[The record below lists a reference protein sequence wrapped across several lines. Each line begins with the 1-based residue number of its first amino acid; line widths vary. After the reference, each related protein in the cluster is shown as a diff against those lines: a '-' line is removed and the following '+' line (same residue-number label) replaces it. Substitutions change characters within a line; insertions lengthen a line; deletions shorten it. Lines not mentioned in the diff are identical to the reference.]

1 MDISRFEKPYYAVI
15 FSSVRNN
22 TDHEGYEKMA
32 QRMVELAQ
40 LQSGFLGIESV
51 RGSDGFGITISY
63 WKTPEN
69 IKAWKSN
76 SEHQIAQEFGR
87 TRWYEKFATKIC
99 KVERDY
105 NFPIDISHRVVDG

>member
-1 MDISRFEKPYYAVI
+1 MNITGFEKPYYAVI

-22 TDHEGYEKMA
+22 TDHDGYEKMA
-32 QRMVELAQ
+32 ERMVELAQ
-40 LQSGFLGIESV
+40 LQAGFLGMESV

-63 WKTPEN
+63 WNSPES
-69 IKAWKSN
+69 IKAWKAN

-87 TRWYEKFATKIC
+87 TQWYERFSTRIC

-105 NFPIDISHRVVDG
+105 DFSVDSIHRAGR